1 MNKYI
6 NANELKLILNRE
18 HLNYSQM
25 IEKKFVLNA
34 IDNMPSAD
42 VVEVKHGE
50 WKEEPSIFPNNPF
63 VRCSECG
70 EEALLDENGVA
81 KSNFCPNCGAD
92 MRGETDDRPPKTND

>member
-34 IDNMPSAD
+34 IDKMPSAD
-42 VVEVKHGE
+42 VAEVKHGE
-50 WKEEPSIFPNNPF
+50 WINKRTMVHDGEFYCSACDF
-63 VRCSECG
+63 V
-70 EEALLDENGVA
+70 LDTFMQAVFYNY
-81 KSNFCPNCGAD
+81 CPNCGAD
-92 MRGETDDRPPKTND
+92 MRERKETE